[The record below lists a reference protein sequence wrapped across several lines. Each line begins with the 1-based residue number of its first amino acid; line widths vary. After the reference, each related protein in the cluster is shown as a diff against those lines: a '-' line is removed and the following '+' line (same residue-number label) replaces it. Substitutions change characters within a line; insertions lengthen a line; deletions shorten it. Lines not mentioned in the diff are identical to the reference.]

1 MAKMKKYFLFIN
13 ALVLFTYSYAQ
24 DTLRVGNLVI
34 VKSNK
39 DSLEISRYTAPKSK
53 VEIRYPK
60 IKKYNNI
67 DNRTSFFD
75 WDFGFANYI
84 DNTPTLL
91 TAMPLSLYPN
101 AVDPVPY
108 MFSESLALNNLKS
121 SNVNLWFVQQR
132 VKLIK
137 NFASLQYGVGLEMFN
152 FRFENNISFR
162 EDILGKMKYDDVQFS
177 KNKLF
182 VQYLTVPVK
191 LNVNLTPGARNPLHA
206 SLGISAGYLLKAR
219 NKQISE
225 ERGKEKYNGTFN
237 LNNWR
242 IATIG
247 ELGFGD
253 FTIYGSYSHTNLFDD
268 KQTVLNMTPIAIGI
282 KLSDL

>member
-1 MAKMKKYFLFIN
+1 MKKYFLFIN
-13 ALVLFTYSYAQ
+13 LLVLFNLANAQ
-24 DTLRVGNLVI
+24 DTIRVGNLVI
-34 VKSNK
+34 VKPIN
-39 DSLEISRYTAPKSK
+39 DT
-53 VEIRYPK
+53 VEVEKYMPRKKAKIRYRTTRK
-60 IKKYNNI
+60 FNNI
-67 DNRTSFFD
+67 DNRTSYFD

-84 DNTPTLL
+84 DKSPILL
-91 TAMPLSLYPN
+91 YTAIPNSLIPPIGEPPAY
-101 AVDPVPY
+101 ASSQS
-108 MFSESLALNNLKS
+108 MALNHLKS
-121 SNVNLWFVQQR
+121 TNVNLWFAQQR

-152 FRFENNISFR
+152 FRFEQNISFR
-162 EDILGKMKYDDVQFS
+162 DDVINKVKFDNINFS

-182 VQYLTVPVK
+182 VNYLTVPVK
-191 LNVNLTPGARNPLHA
+191 VNINLTPGARRPLHA
-206 SLGISAGYLLKAR
+206 SFGMSAGYLLKAR
-219 NKQISE
+219 NKQISS

-253 FTIYGSYSHTNLFDD
+253 FTLYGSYSRTNLFNDE
-268 KQTVLNMTPIAIGI
+268 QNAFQLNPIAIGI

>member
-1 MAKMKKYFLFIN
+1 MKKYFLFIN
-13 ALVLFTYSYAQ
+13 LLVLFNLANAQ
-24 DTLRVGNLVI
+24 DTIRVGNLVI
-34 VKSNK
+34 VKPIN
-39 DSLEISRYTAPKSK
+39 DT
-53 VEIRYPK
+53 VEVEKYMPRKKAKIRYRTTRK
-60 IKKYNNI
+60 FNNI
-67 DNRTSFFD
+67 DNRTSYFD

-84 DNTPTLL
+84 DKSPILL
-91 TAMPLSLYPN
+91 YTAIPNSLIPPIGEPPAY
-101 AVDPVPY
+101 ASSQS
-108 MFSESLALNNLKS
+108 MALNHLKS
-121 SNVNLWFVQQR
+121 TNVNLWFAQQR

-152 FRFENNISFR
+152 FRFEQNISFR
-162 EDILGKMKYDDVQFS
+162 DDVINKVKFDNINFS

-182 VQYLTVPVK
+182 VNYLTVPLKV
-191 LNVNLTPGARNPLHA
+191 NINLTPGARRPLHA
-206 SLGISAGYLLKAR
+206 SFGMSAGYLLKAR
-219 NKQISE
+219 NKQISS

-253 FTIYGSYSHTNLFDD
+253 FTLYGSYSRTNLFNDE
-268 KQTVLNMTPIAIGI
+268 QNAFQLNPIAIGI